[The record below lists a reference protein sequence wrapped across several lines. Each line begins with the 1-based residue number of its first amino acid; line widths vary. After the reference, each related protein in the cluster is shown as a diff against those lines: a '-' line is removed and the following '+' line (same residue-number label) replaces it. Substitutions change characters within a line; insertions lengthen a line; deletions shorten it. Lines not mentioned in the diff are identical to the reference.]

1 MPRTLAS
8 IRILGLAY
16 ELQKKTATAVREEV
30 RYILSHEKNLH
41 EVTFPAEPIDAAPVV
56 RGHRCGR
63 IGIRE
68 ATLRLHDDSTDTV
81 LTEYSLTGPELLS
94 LLKDLEGVSAL
105 LDRGQAT
112 VKDGVLQRA

>member
-30 RYILSHEKNLH
+30 RYILSHEKNLR
-41 EVTFPAEPIDAAPVV
+41 EVTFPAEPVDTAPVV

-81 LTEYSLTGPELLS
+81 LTEYSLTGPELLG
-94 LLKDLEGVSAL
+94 LLKDLEGISAML
-105 LDRGQAT
+105 EQGRASI
-112 VKDGVLQRA
+112 KDGILLRA